1 MHLRHCLLFTL
12 AFSLLRPLAVQAQEK
27 FEINVGVST
36 PGIDELM
43 DTRWSDLGLESF
55 GYNYYES
62 LSELKKT
69 CFKSTIYPS
78 VSAEL
83 SYDLAES
90 GFFKRLDLLGFLSYH
105 SADYEQLYVVNNT
118 TTSGTAR
125 ELSVLIGMRYDI
137 FKFDSF
143 NMYTQLLL
151 GGFIRADS
159 PYWDY
164 IYNYYDNDRSNL
176 SVQVTFLGFNWRIGG
191 DKSKWGAMFEFG
203 YGTEYSLSDLPIFPG
218 LRGGLSYKF

>member
-36 PGIDELM
+36 PGLDELM

-105 SADYEQLYVVNNT
+105 SADYIYISVV
-118 TTSGTAR
+118 
-125 ELSVLIGMRYDI
+125 I
-137 FKFDSF
+137 
-143 NMYTQLLL
+143 
-151 GGFIRADS
+151 
-159 PYWDY
+159 
-164 IYNYYDNDRSNL
+164 
-176 SVQVTFLGFNWRIGG
+176 
-191 DKSKWGAMFEFG
+191 
-203 YGTEYSLSDLPIFPG
+203 SDPC
-218 LRGGLSYKF
+218 